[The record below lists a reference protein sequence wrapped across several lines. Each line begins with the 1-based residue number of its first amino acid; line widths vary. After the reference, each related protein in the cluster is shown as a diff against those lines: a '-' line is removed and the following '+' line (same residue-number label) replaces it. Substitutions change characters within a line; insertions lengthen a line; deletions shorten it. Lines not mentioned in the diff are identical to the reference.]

1 MAQGISSSLNLALSR
16 ISYIQNNLNALENIQ
31 DDVFDIKNKA
41 PDNSQKTQKND
52 FKTVFEQTKI
62 DGKVKQDLDAP
73 VSDDS
78 IKDEISLIDEIK
90 NENKLSLLD
99 KLGEVNSKSKI
110 NPFDNALDDTFN
122 IDDII
127 SSVSEKYNID
137 SDFIKAIIKQESGF
151 NPNAKSK
158 KGAIGLM
165 QLMPKTA
172 KSLGIIDPYNPKE
185 NIEGGVRYL
194 KGLLDK
200 YDNNYEL
207 SLAAY
212 NAGAGAVKRYG
223 GIPPYKETK
232 NYVEAIMNN
241 YNKIKE
247 SKGLNI

>member
-110 NPFDNALDDTFN
+110 N
-122 IDDII
+122 
-127 SSVSEKYNID
+127 
-137 SDFIKAIIKQESGF
+137 
-151 NPNAKSK
+151 
-158 KGAIGLM
+158 
-165 QLMPKTA
+165 
-172 KSLGIIDPYNPKE
+172 
-185 NIEGGVRYL
+185 
-194 KGLLDK
+194 
-200 YDNNYEL
+200 
-207 SLAAY
+207 
-212 NAGAGAVKRYG
+212 
-223 GIPPYKETK
+223 TK
-232 NYVEAIMNN
+232 
-241 YNKIKE
+241 
-247 SKGLNI
+247 L